1 MEQKPNNLLRMLL
14 PWVIVMIVMT
24 TAWTLISPST
34 TSEVTYEQLYSILDD
49 KEVSEIV
56 VSPSDYVATISGV
69 YTEKGKEHMF
79 TSEIPNNETQVN
91 QIMQKIET
99 ENQEG

>member
-79 TSEIPNNETQVN
+79 TS
-91 QIMQKIET
+91 
-99 ENQEG
+99 